1 MDPILS
7 VQQLTKTF
15 PRKRKQDKPF
25 TAVDNVSFSMAEGEI
40 VGLLGPN
47 GAGKSTTIAMLLGAL
62 TPTSG
67 TITMFGKN
75 FLTHRSECAQ
85 EITFASSYIKLP
97 WRLTVYENLRV
108 YSLLYGIKRADFVK
122 RIEKLLKHFGV
133 WEQRYKA
140 MSELSAGQITRIMLA
155 KAFMPYPKLALL
167 DEPTASLDPDI
178 AHEVRAFIQDQQ
190 KEYGTTILYTS
201 HNMNEVT
208 ELCKRVL
215 FLKAGKII
223 AEDSP
228 ENLAKSAAVDSLEEY
243 FLAMSRDT
251 RKEQTL

>member
-1 MDPILS
+1 MEPIIS
-7 VQQLTKTF
+7 VQQLTKIF
-15 PRKRKQDKPF
+15 PAKRKSDKPF
-25 TAVDNVSFSMAEGEI
+25 TAVNQVSFTLHEGEI

-62 TPTSG
+62 TPTTG
-67 TITMFGKN
+67 TIRMFGKD

-85 EITFASSYIKLP
+85 DITFASSYIRLP

-108 YSLLYGIKRADFVK
+108 YSLLYGLKRAEFAK
-122 RIEKLLKHFGV
+122 RIQKLLSHFGV
-133 WEQRYKA
+133 WEQRYKT
-140 MSELSAGQITRIMLA
+140 MSELSAGQITRVMLS

-178 AHEVRAFIQDQQ
+178 AHEVRTFIRTQQ

-201 HNMNEVT
+201 HNMNEVA

-228 ENLAKSAAVDSLEEY
+228 ENLTKSAAVNSLEEY
-243 FLAMSRDT
+243 FLAMSKSDT
-251 RKEQTL
+251 TI